1 MSEAK
6 IKTILAANVAVLL
19 ILAVAFGLL
28 VPLSQARTSPR
39 EIVLVAKDMA
49 FTVPYETTEVEA
61 NPTLIL
67 NRGERI
73 SILLR
78 NEDPGMLH
86 DFRIDA
92 LGLRIP
98 KLAYGESGSVEFTV
112 PNRTGVNTY
121 SCSLHELMMTGQILI
136 R

>member
-1 MSEAK
+1 MSAAK
-6 IKTILAANVAVLL
+6 IKTIIIANVAVVLL
-19 ILAVAFGLL
+19 LAVAFGLF

-49 FTVPYETTEVEA
+49 FTAPHETTEVEA
-61 NPTLIL
+61 NPTLTF

-78 NEDPGMLH
+78 NEDPGTLH
-86 DFRIDA
+86 DLTIDA

-98 KLAYGESGSVEFTV
+98 KLSYGESGSVAFTV
-112 PNRTGVNTY
+112 PNRAGVNSYT
-121 SCSLHELMMTGQILI
+121 CSLHELMMTGQILI
-136 R
+136 K